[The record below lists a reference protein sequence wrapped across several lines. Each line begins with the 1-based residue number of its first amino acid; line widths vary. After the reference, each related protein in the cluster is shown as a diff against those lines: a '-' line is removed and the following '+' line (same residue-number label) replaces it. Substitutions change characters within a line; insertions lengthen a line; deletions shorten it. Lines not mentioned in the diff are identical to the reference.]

1 MFSIVVSFCCL
12 KGTIG
17 IIPVQVRVQKMFSSL
32 GLEIVVVSVVVCV
45 SSTRLHNN
53 SHSPEN
59 IMRNKIDFGPA

>member
-45 SSTRLHNN
+45 VYSVTYQFTFSRKHYAQQN
-53 SHSPEN
+53 
-59 IMRNKIDFGPA
+59 